1 MDTYA
6 LIAFT
11 CASETLDD
19 LINLIKT
26 ENDGR
31 QRTADATGLI
41 QRRHFDVSNIPVF
54 CTLT

>member
-19 LINLIKT
+19 LTNLIKT

-31 QRTADATGLI
+31 QRLADEAGVI
-41 QRRHFDVSNIPVF
+41 NRRYFDVGNIPFF

>member
-11 CASETLDD
+11 CASKTLDHF
-19 LINLIKT
+19 IYLIKT
-26 ENDGR
+26 ENDSR
-31 QRTADATGLI
+31 QQLADEEGVI
-41 QRRHFDVSNIPVF
+41 SRRHFDVDNIPFF